1 MQNTDIGPTDF
12 EADAAIIAQRLAAT
26 LSRIRKRKLALEL
39 IGSDERSNE
48 FKVADFD
55 RFADELSAGVD
66 ITRYDRKRIERRA
79 LGAMP
84 VLKKTGPP
92 SRSVLLKGPIVPQ

>member
-79 LGAMP
+79 LGLARRRADQS
-84 VLKKTGPP
+84 TSCAIDTSQFGF
-92 SRSVLLKGPIVPQ
+92 

>member
-1 MQNTDIGPTDF
+1 MQNTDIDPTDF

-26 LSRIRKRKLALEL
+26 LSRIRKRKLASEL

-79 LGAMP
+79 LGLA
-84 VLKKTGPP
+84 LRRADQSTSCAIDTSQFGF
-92 SRSVLLKGPIVPQ
+92 